1 MALFYNRVT
10 KKNLSD
16 PTGVSK
22 WYLALRSIGMIGE
35 KELGEAVADETTLN
49 PKEAEMAFSQLFK
62 VVLRYLLAG
71 HTVKLAGLGTFK
83 LTLSSEGSEKRYKK
97 RQLKKRKVSRNK
109 SFKSVCNRE
118 PVLTEMRTGSYCC
131 ENGF

>member
-10 KKNLSD
+10 KKNPSD

-22 WYLALRSIGMIGE
+22 WYLVLRSIGLIGE

-62 VVLRYLLAG
+62 VILRYLLAG
-71 HTVKLAGLGTFK
+71 HTIKLAGLGTFK
-83 LTLSSEGSEKRYKK
+83 LTLSSEGSDTEEEAVPS
-97 RQLKKRKVSRNK
+97 KVKSINIRFVPSA
-109 SFKSVCNRE
+109 SFKEAIPKATFKEAKS
-118 PVLTEMRTGSYCC
+118 LSK
-131 ENGF
+131 